1 MYGEYGRSFLIK
13 GVLVL
18 QFLSAKP
25 INPQEQKVDCDAK
38 YDFWGAG
45 FVSLDC
51 FSSHAFID
59 SMDFFSLAE
68 LLFVAL
74 YDVEAT
80 HSGTVSSTSHS
91 HVATG

>member
-1 MYGEYGRSFLIK
+1 MYGEYGRSSLIK

-25 INPQEQKVDCDAK
+25 IIPQEQNAK

-51 FSSHAFID
+51 FSSLAFID

-80 HSGTVSSTSHS
+80 HSGTASSTSHS